1 MVPFLGGTGV
11 RLTTLEM
18 DAERLL
24 QPIEARLMQ
33 CPLRQLQEWADD
45 SIELRYTSLPLVAY
59 ERRRWRQPAAP
70 NMITLTSAL

>member
-1 MVPFLGGTGV
+1 MVPFLGGTSV
-11 RLTTLEM
+11 RLTTPEV

-24 QPIEARLMQ
+24 HPTAAGLAQ

-59 ERRRWRQPAAP
+59 ERPRWRQPAAP
-70 NMITLTSAL
+70 NVITLTSVL